1 MAPTKAK
8 PKREAAY
15 GEPPV
20 PTARKGAKDAIY
32 EARAKAALRRAMND
46 NGIGYDELA
55 AKLRKKGV
63 EISDGGLE
71 NKIARGTF
79 TAAFLIQCLD
89 ALDVQSIQTAN

>member
-1 MAPTKAK
+1 MAPVKTK

-32 EARAKAALRRAMND
+32 EARAKTALRGAMD
-46 NGIGYDELA
+46 AQGIGYDELA

-79 TAAFLIQCLD
+79 SAAFLIQCLD
-89 ALDVQSIQTAN
+89 ALGLSQLETKM

>member
-1 MAPTKAK
+1 MAPVKSK

-15 GEPPV
+15 GEPPI
-20 PTARKGAKDAIY
+20 PTARKGAKDALY
-32 EARAKAALRRAMND
+32 EARAKAALRKAMD
-46 NGIGYDELA
+46 DKGIGYDELA

-89 ALDVQSIQTAN
+89 ALGAKAIQIAD

>member
-1 MAPTKAK
+1 MAPVKSK

-20 PTARKGAKDAIY
+20 PTPRKGAKDAIY
-32 EARAKAALRRAMND
+32 EARAKKALRDAMD
-46 NGIGYDELA
+46 AQGVSYDELA
-55 AKLRKKGV
+55 AKLRKRGV

-89 ALDVQSIQTAN
+89 ALGAQSLSIRQ

>member
-1 MAPTKAK
+1 MAPVKSK

-15 GEPPV
+15 GEPPI
-20 PTARKGAKDAIY
+20 PTARKGAKDALY
-32 EARAKAALRRAMND
+32 EARAKAALRKAMD
-46 NGIGYDELA
+46 EKGVSYDELA

-89 ALDVQSIQTAN
+89 ALGVKRIDVNE

>member
-1 MAPTKAK
+1 MAPVKSK

-15 GEPPV
+15 GEPPI
-20 PTARKGAKDAIY
+20 PTARKGAKDALY
-32 EARAKAALRRAMND
+32 EARAKKALRDAMD
-46 NGIGYDELA
+46 AQGVSYDELA

-89 ALDVQSIQTAN
+89 VLGVTRIEFKA

>member
-1 MAPTKAK
+1 MAPVKTK

-32 EARAKAALRRAMND
+32 EARAKTALRKAMD
-46 NGIGYDELA
+46 DQGVSYDELA

-79 TAAFLIQCLD
+79 SAAFLIQCLD
-89 ALDVQSIQTAN
+89 ALGLSHLETKM

>member
-1 MAPTKAK
+1 MAPVKTK

-32 EARAKAALRRAMND
+32 EGRAKAALRRVMD
-46 NGIGYDELA
+46 EQGVSYDELA

-89 ALDVQSIQTAN
+89 ALGAKAIQLAD

>member
-1 MAPTKAK
+1 MAPVKSK
-8 PKREAAY
+8 SKREAAY

-32 EARAKAALRRAMND
+32 EARAKAALRKAMD
-46 NGIGYDELA
+46 DKGIGYDELA

-89 ALDVQSIQTAN
+89 ALGAKTVQIAD